1 MPRKRAC
8 DCCNVRKVK
17 CDCGLPCKPCQK
29 ASLECSYLKTRRRS
43 GPKQLRSTTLEAI
56 KLSQDGELSSCTPAM
71 SPLLSDRKLVPVIL
85 FSSSNSLQA
94 IPAASM
100 VQNFEPRIRLE
111 ALKHYVDIY
120 RKRLYSVWPIID
132 LTDMYTKI
140 DYDYQ
145 DGRFYSLIC
154 AVCAAT
160 MAQLNLLPLPD
171 GISHELLAQE
181 SIRAKAIVGYTED
194 ASVNDILVP
203 FFLHSYYM
211 SVKRDK
217 TSFLYLREAIA
228 MVHVLRLHLED
239 TYAEMQYAEEQKMR
253 MLYFCLLVTERGNA
267 MQHELPVT
275 LEDSIKPPSFDMNA
289 VDADFFLG
297 FINLVKIF
305 RSLDRTMLDK
315 WKRPESVIYS
325 REFLRTQQRRLDEIM
340 KINSLELGNDT
351 QKVDI
356 LVTQRW
362 MQALTWQLLV
372 VHGPLDEDSSP
383 NTMTLTFP
391 ADIVRNL
398 LTSTINI
405 APQYFEAHGPG
416 MKAKLLDISGAL
428 ADIIILLPN
437 QQNISLVTYWQSLLH
452 HFSTFI
458 FSLNSSDPV
467 IKDQFT
473 GKLSI
478 ALNFLRSIPRSIEED
493 KSEVVCD
500 GDGRV
505 LV

>member
-17 CDCGLPCKPCQK
+17 CDGGLPCKPCLK
-29 ASLECSYLKTRRRS
+29 ATLECSYLKIPLRS
-43 GPKQLRSTTLEAI
+43 GPKQLRSTTLQAI
-56 KLSQDGELSSCTPAM
+56 KLSQDGELPSSILAL
-71 SPLLSDRKLVPVIL
+71 SPLLSERQMGPVL
-85 FSSSNSLQA
+85 FSSSNSHPLHTV
-94 IPAASM
+94 PATSTF
-100 VQNFEPRIRLE
+100 QTFEPRIRLE
-111 ALKHYVDIY
+111 ALKPYIHIY
-120 RKRLYSVWPIID
+120 WKRLYSVWPIID

-145 DGRFYSLIC
+145 DGQFYSLIC

-160 MAQLNLLPLPD
+160 MAQLNLPPLPD
-171 GISHELLAQE
+171 GISSELLAQE
-181 SIRAKAIVGYTED
+181 STRVKAIVGYTEE
-194 ASVNDILVP
+194 ANVNDILVP
-203 FFLHSYYM
+203 FFLHVYYM
-211 SVKRDK
+211 NVRRDK

-228 MVHVLRLHLED
+228 TVHVLRLHLEE
-239 TYAEMQYAEEQKMR
+239 TYAEMPYVEEQKMR
-253 MLYFCLLVTERGNA
+253 MLYYFLLVTERGNA

-275 LEDSIKPPSFDMNA
+275 LEDTIKPPSFDLNA

-315 WKRPESVIYS
+315 WKRPEAVIYS
-325 REFLRTQQRRLDEIM
+325 REFLRIQHLRVDEIM

-372 VHGPLDEDSSP
+372 VHGPLAEDSSP

-398 LTSTINI
+398 LNSTINI
-405 APQYFEAHGPG
+405 APQNFEAHGPG
-416 MKAKLLDISGAL
+416 MKAKLLEISGAL

-437 QQNISLVTYWQSLLH
+437 QQNLSLVSYWQSLLH
-452 HFSTFI
+452 HFSGFI

-467 IKDQFT
+467 IKDKFT

-478 ALNFLRSIPRSIEED
+478 ALNLFRSIPRVIEEN
-493 KSEVVCD
+493 KPEAVCD
-500 GDGRV
+500 EDGRE
-505 LV
+505 